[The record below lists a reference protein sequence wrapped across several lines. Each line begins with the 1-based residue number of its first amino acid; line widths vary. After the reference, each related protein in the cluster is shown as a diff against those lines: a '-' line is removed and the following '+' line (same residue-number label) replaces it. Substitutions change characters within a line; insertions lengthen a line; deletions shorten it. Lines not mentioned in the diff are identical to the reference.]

1 MTFTLLP
8 IPVLSSVFKSAV
20 TGVTDAM
27 LSAFTAVEPVSAESV
42 LPVVLSETDEDVCLF
57 ALRFAGA
64 SDDRTVK
71 NTQKNLKNLTAEYE
85 SQLDKIGI
93 IVGADER

>member
-57 ALRFAGA
+57 ALRFASA
-64 SDDRTVK
+64 SLYSICVRILLLFSK
-71 NTQKNLKNLTAEYE
+71 RLA
-85 SQLDKIGI
+85 
-93 IVGADER
+93 

>member
-8 IPVLSSVFKSAV
+8 SPVLSSVFKSAV

-57 ALRFAGA
+57 ALRFASA
-64 SDDRTVK
+64 SLYSICVRI
-71 NTQKNLKNLTAEYE
+71 LLLFSRRLA
-85 SQLDKIGI
+85 
-93 IVGADER
+93 

>member
-20 TGVTDAM
+20 TGVTDAI

-42 LPVVLSETDEDVCLF
+42 LPVVLSETDGDVCLF
-57 ALRFAGA
+57 ALRFASQNIA
-64 SDDRTVK
+64 SVFKT
-71 NTQKNLKNLTAEYE
+71 
-85 SQLDKIGI
+85 SGIGI
-93 IVGADER
+93 DTLHVL

>member
-1 MTFTLLP
+1 MTFTLPP

-42 LPVVLSETDEDVCLF
+42 VPVVPSGTDEDACFGIAFCQCIIVFDLCQNAAPVF
-57 ALRFAGA
+57 KTSG
-64 SDDRTVK
+64 
-71 NTQKNLKNLTAEYE
+71 
-85 SQLDKIGI
+85 IGI
-93 IVGADER
+93 DTLHVF

>member
-57 ALRFAGA
+57 VLRFASA
-64 SDDRTVK
+64 SLYSICVRILL
-71 NTQKNLKNLTAEYE
+71 QFSSRLA
-85 SQLDKIGI
+85 
-93 IVGADER
+93 

>member
-42 LPVVLSETDEDVCLF
+42 LPVVLSETDGDVCLF
-57 ALRFAGA
+57 ALRFASA
-64 SDDRTVK
+64 SLYSICVRMLLLFSK
-71 NTQKNLKNLTAEYE
+71 RLA
-85 SQLDKIGI
+85 
-93 IVGADER
+93 

>member
-27 LSAFTAVEPVSAESV
+27 LSAFTAVEAVEPVSAESV

-57 ALRFAGA
+57 ALRFASA
-64 SDDRTVK
+64 SLYSICVRMLLLFSK
-71 NTQKNLKNLTAEYE
+71 RLA
-85 SQLDKIGI
+85 
-93 IVGADER
+93 

>member
-42 LPVVLSETDEDVCLF
+42 LPVVLSETDEDVYLF
-57 ALRFAGA
+57 ALRFASA
-64 SDDRTVK
+64 SLYSICVRMLLLFSK
-71 NTQKNLKNLTAEYE
+71 RLA
-85 SQLDKIGI
+85 
-93 IVGADER
+93 

>member
-57 ALRFAGA
+57 CIALCQCIIVFDLCQNIA
-64 SDDRTVK
+64 SVFQT
-71 NTQKNLKNLTAEYE
+71 
-85 SQLDKIGI
+85 SGIGI
-93 IVGADER
+93 DTLHVL

>member
-42 LPVVLSETDEDVCLF
+42 LPVVLSETDGDVCLF
-57 ALRFAGA
+57 ALRFASA
-64 SDDRTVK
+64 SLYSICVRI
-71 NTQKNLKNLTAEYE
+71 LLLFSRRLA
-85 SQLDKIGI
+85 
-93 IVGADER
+93 

>member
-20 TGVTDAM
+20 TGVTDAI

-42 LPVVLSETDEDVCLF
+42 LPVVLSETDGDVCLF
-57 ALRFAGA
+57 ALRFASA
-64 SDDRTVK
+64 SLYSICVRI
-71 NTQKNLKNLTAEYE
+71 LLLFSRRLA
-85 SQLDKIGI
+85 
-93 IVGADER
+93 

>member
-8 IPVLSSVFKSAV
+8 IPVLSSVFKSAF

-42 LPVVLSETDEDVCLF
+42 LPVVLSETDGDVCLF
-57 ALRFAGA
+57 ALRFASA
-64 SDDRTVK
+64 SLYSICVRI
-71 NTQKNLKNLTAEYE
+71 LLLFSRRLA
-85 SQLDKIGI
+85 
-93 IVGADER
+93 

>member
-27 LSAFTAVEPVSAESV
+27 LCIHSGRTGISRIGFAGGAVGNRRG
-42 LPVVLSETDEDVCLF
+42 CLF
-57 ALRFAGA
+57 ICIALCQCIIVFDLCQNIA
-64 SDDRTVK
+64 SVFKT
-71 NTQKNLKNLTAEYE
+71 
-85 SQLDKIGI
+85 SGIGI
-93 IVGADER
+93 DTLHVF

>member
-8 IPVLSSVFKSAV
+8 IPVLSSVFKSVV

-42 LPVVLSETDEDVCLF
+42 LPVVLSETDGDVCLF
-57 ALRFAGA
+57 ALRFASA
-64 SDDRTVK
+64 SLYSICVRI
-71 NTQKNLKNLTAEYE
+71 LLLFSRRLA
-85 SQLDKIGI
+85 
-93 IVGADER
+93 

>member
-42 LPVVLSETDEDVCLF
+42 VPVVPSGTDEDACFL
-57 ALRFAGA
+57 ALRFANA
-64 SDDRTVK
+64 SLYSICVRMLQPPHKKHV
-71 NTQKNLKNLTAEYE
+71 Y
-85 SQLDKIGI
+85 
-93 IVGADER
+93 